1 MTKVFKMY
9 DVAGIHN
16 LHGMPGILGAIA
28 GAILASQAEPD
39 VYGYEGWGLANIN
52 RQKGRGLTMLSCVA
66 EMNYGVDL
74 SNSLVELLLMLPVFH
89 DLDWEGKTT
98 LYFVRISNIFC
109 SHVELATYLN
119 SFKSSLYN
127 VFAARAPVANS
138 TQFYMLKKLNVDF
151 TPGDGRTAK
160 RQALFQ
166 LAGLACSIGLGVFG
180 GILSGE

>member
-1 MTKVFKMY
+1 
-9 DVAGIHN
+9 
-16 LHGMPGILGAIA
+16 
-28 GAILASQAEPD
+28 
-39 VYGYEGWGLANIN
+39 
-52 RQKGRGLTMLSCVA
+52 MLSCVA

-89 DLDWEGKTT
+89 DLD
-98 LYFVRISNIFC
+98 YQSISNIFC